1 MKFVSRCVFLKL
13 NEGQSK
19 SGKYYM
25 NIDLLDEDNNSDK
38 FFIFNED
45 LQKKFKEVKLE
56 GLKTRLDIAF
66 ESYKTQEGYSLRILD
81 FKKVDE
87 NNGNGNNR

>member
-1 MKFVSRCVFLKL
+1 MKFVTRCVFLKL
-13 NEGQSK
+13 TEGKSK

-25 NIDLLDEDNNSDK
+25 NIDLLDDDNNSHK

-45 LQKKFKEVKLE
+45 LQTRLKNEKLE

-66 ESYKTQEGYSLRILD
+66 EVYETQDSWGVRVLD

-87 NNGNGNNR
+87 NNGNSNNR